1 MEKEN
6 NFADLIV
13 WHNFHNILLKIDNFT
28 LIVLT
33 IIVPVFDL
41 GMLLGKV

>member
-1 MEKEN
+1 
-6 NFADLIV
+6 
-13 WHNFHNILLKIDNFT
+13 
-28 LIVLT
+28 VLT